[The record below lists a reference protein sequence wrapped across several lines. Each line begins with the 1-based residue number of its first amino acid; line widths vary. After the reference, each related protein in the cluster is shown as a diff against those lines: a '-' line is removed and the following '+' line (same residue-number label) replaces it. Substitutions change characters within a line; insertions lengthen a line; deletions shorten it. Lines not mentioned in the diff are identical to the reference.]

1 MSEKCF
7 VVMGAGE
14 VGFHLAKS
22 LSQQGHDVAVIELD
36 PVKQERIEDELD
48 VLVVGGNGAHPKVL
62 EAAGVGNCELFMA
75 VSSSD
80 EANLAAANI
89 AKFLG
94 AERTVVRVGIAEE
107 VITDRRLL
115 EDVFLVDLLLSTQL
129 LTTIRVLNEIRGHNT
144 VAVEY
149 LAWGKIQLSKVHLDE
164 DSPLVRKPLKDVSL
178 PKDCLVVAFFSGD
191 ELIVPAGDD
200 RAAPG
205 DDALLLGTTEV
216 IGEAELVVSSARK
229 KKTGTVVIGGGGATG
244 RSVARALVPFDAR
257 VKIIEKDRARAKEL
271 AATFPGFEIIHG
283 DMTDLSLLQS
293 ERVSQAETFVALSG
307 NDESNLMASLMAQ
320 ELGVD
325 QVLAMVHRTET
336 TQLWERLGLKQVFS
350 PRLLAYERIQ
360 EYIDS
365 GYSANIVTLQ
375 KGAAQVFERR
385 LAEASP
391 AAGVTLAEM
400 NPPRGL
406 IVGAVKRGDRVFVPH
421 GNDRLEVGD
430 LVYLFVHED
439 EVDTAR
445 LLFPG
450 RDTRKQTPVTALR

>member
-1 MSEKCF
+1 MSEKRF

-36 PVKQERIEDELD
+36 PVKRERIADQLD
-48 VLVVGGNGAHPKVL
+48 VRVVGGNGAHPPVL
-62 EAAGVGNCELFMA
+62 AAAGVEGCELFMA

-107 VITDRRLL
+107 VISERRLL

-149 LAWGKIQLSKVHLDE
+149 LAAGKIQLSKVHLDE
-164 DSPLVRKPLKDVSL
+164 DSPLVRKPLKEVSL
-178 PKDCLVVAFFSGD
+178 PNDCLVVAFFNDD

-200 RAAPG
+200 HAAPG
-205 DDALLLGTTEV
+205 DSALLLGTTEV
-216 IGEAELVVSSARK
+216 IDQAEIKVSSGQK

-244 RSVARALVPFDAR
+244 RSVARALIPFDAR
-257 VKIIEKDRARAKEL
+257 VKIIEKDRVRAQEL
-271 AATFPGFEIIHG
+271 SATFPGFEIIHG
-283 DMTDLSLLQS
+283 DMTDLSLLQA
-293 ERVSQAETFVALSG
+293 ERVSQAKTFVALSG

-325 QVLAMVHRTET
+325 QVLALVHRTET
-336 TQLWERLGLKQVFS
+336 TQLWKRLGLQQVFS
-350 PRLLAYERIQ
+350 PRQLAYERIQ

-365 GYSANIVTLQ
+365 GYSANIVSLQ
-375 KGAAQVFERR
+375 KGAAQVVERR

-421 GNDRLEVGD
+421 GDDRLEVGD
-430 LVYLFVHED
+430 LVFLFVHED
-439 EVDTAR
+439 ELDTVR

-450 RDTRKQTPVTALR
+450 RDTREQTPVTTLR